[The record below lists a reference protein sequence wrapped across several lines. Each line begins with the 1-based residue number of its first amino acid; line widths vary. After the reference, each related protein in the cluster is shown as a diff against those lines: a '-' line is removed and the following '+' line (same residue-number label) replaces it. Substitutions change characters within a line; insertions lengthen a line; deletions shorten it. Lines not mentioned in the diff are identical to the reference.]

1 MHSTLQLRESFE
13 SFLENFPFKGEPSKL
28 YDPVDYIMKI
38 GGKRIRPLLVL
49 HASELF
55 GGNIHDALFAA
66 LSLEVFHNFTLVH
79 DDIMDDAMS
88 RRGRETVHVKYD
100 TNTAI
105 LSGDVMLIMAYELIG
120 KYEKPEIQV
129 QLLSIFN
136 KLSRELCE
144 GQQLDMDFENRNNV
158 TVDEYIKMITLKT
171 GVLIAGALEMGAVIA
186 GASKSEQQYIYN
198 FGKNIGIAFQIQDDL
213 LDTFGEFEK
222 VGKKIGGDIVQN
234 KKTYLYLK
242 ALELADD
249 QQKKELVN
257 IYNNKLVLAEED
269 KILKVKNLFHKLV
282 IPEYARQLRDAYL
295 DLAYAH
301 LAAISVNDGNKKPLI
316 ELAQKLV
323 NRES

>member
-1 MHSTLQLRESFE
+1 MHSTSQLRERFE
-13 SFLENFPFKGEPSKL
+13 SFLENYPFKGEPFKL

-38 GGKRIRPLLVL
+38 GGKRIRPLLVM
-49 HASELF
+49 HGTALF
-55 GGNIHDALFAA
+55 GGKIEDAMQASLA
-66 LSLEVFHNFTLVH
+66 LEVFHNFTLVH

-105 LSGDVMLIMAYELIG
+105 LSGDVMLIMAYELLG
-120 KYEKPEIQV
+120 KYKDPETQV
-129 QLLSIFN
+129 QLISIFN

-144 GQQLDMDFENRNNV
+144 GQQFDMDFESRNDV

-186 GASKSEQQYIYN
+186 GASQMDQGYIYN

-249 QQKKELVN
+249 QQRNELVK
-257 IYNNKLVLAEED
+257 IYNNKLILAEED
-269 KILKVKNLFHKLV
+269 KIAKVKNLFHKLV
-282 IPEYARQLRDAYL
+282 VPEYARQLRDAYL

-301 LAAISVNDGNKKPLI
+301 LSAITVDDKFKKPLI
-316 ELAQKLV
+316 ELAQQLV